1 MELGPP
7 PWPLDQDGGERTNLD
22 MGIDHMSDLEIR
34 WKQRFENFKRALAQL
49 EEAEDL
55 SRQRTLTRLENQG
68 LIQAFEFTYELGWNT
83 LREYLLFQGIPD
95 LTGSRDTS
103 REAFKRQL
111 IADGD
116 GWMMMLTDR
125 GRSSHTYNQVTADE
139 IVEQIHGRYVNLFRQ
154 LSAMLELHMADE

>member
-1 MELGPP
+1 
-7 PWPLDQDGGERTNLD
+7 
-22 MGIDHMSDLEIR
+22 MSDLDIR
-34 WKQRFENFKRALAQL
+34 WKQRFENFKSALAQL
-49 EEAEDL
+49 EDAENL

-83 LREYLLFQGIPD
+83 LRDYLLFLGIPD

-125 GRSSHTYNQVTADE
+125 NRSSHTYDQATADE
-139 IVEQIHGRYVNLFRQ
+139 IVEHIHGRYVNLFRQ
-154 LSAMLELHMADE
+154 LSAMLASHMADECYRQRPSSSV

>member
-1 MELGPP
+1 
-7 PWPLDQDGGERTNLD
+7 
-22 MGIDHMSDLEIR
+22 MSDLDIR
-34 WKQRFENFKRALAQL
+34 WKQRFGNFKRALAQL
-49 EEAEDL
+49 EDAENL
-55 SRQRTLTRLENQG
+55 SRQRTLSRLENQG

-83 LREYLLFQGIPD
+83 LRDYLLFQGITD

-125 GRSSHTYNQVTADE
+125 NRSSHTYNQATADD
-139 IVEQIHGRYVNLFRQ
+139 IVEHIHRRYIDLFRQ
-154 LSAMLELHMADE
+154 LSVLLELRMAEE

>member
-1 MELGPP
+1 
-7 PWPLDQDGGERTNLD
+7 
-22 MGIDHMSDLEIR
+22 MSDLDTR
-34 WKQRFENFKRALAQL
+34 WKQRFGNFKSALAQL
-49 EEAEDL
+49 QDAENL
-55 SRQRTLTRLENQG
+55 SRQRPLSRLENQG

-83 LREYLLFQGIPD
+83 LRDYLLFQGITD

-125 GRSSHTYNQVTADE
+125 NRSSHTYNQATADD
-139 IVEQIHGRYVNLFRQ
+139 IVEHIHGHYIDLFRQ
-154 LSAMLELHMADE
+154 LSVLLELRMADE